1 MKKDIEKYINDNIKA
16 QTPPSLSKENI
27 VKMLEND
34 EREPTLTKR
43 KRHQTVY
50 KFVAVAAAIAIVL
63 SGTFIY
69 RQQTAQKTPP
79 AMIDNGTV
87 SISEN
92 ENYDEIYSRLK
103 AMKNEIAKENA
114 RSFFDSFGT
123 KGSAENAVDMN
134 GSANAGAAPGDGAD
148 LGVDE
153 KTESENAFGTTN
165 TQEENIGEGDII
177 KTDGKNIYLADREN
191 KCVYVVKADSG
202 KMQKLSEIDFS
213 GNVHIQEMYLTG
225 NRLAV
230 IYSEYDYSKQPAAY
244 NDTVTYDVAFSGKCC
259 TAWVCSDTKIGFYDV
274 STPENVTLISIF
286 SQSGDFTSSR
296 LRDGKIYLVS
306 SYAVDLF
313 ARDYKD
319 KCIPETAKNGSK
331 ERIPSSKITL
341 VNGTDTPSY
350 AVISTFDVQKA
361 EKSDSS
367 AIFGNPTNVYA
378 TENSFFLVEQKYDSE
393 KMASYL
399 NILKFEFTENGVNY
413 LASAKAD
420 GRLNDNLSMSEY
432 GGYFRIATTCTE
444 REQKGSGKNAIMT
457 YLGETNKLY
466 IFDSEMNQ
474 TGIIDGFAKDEQIRS
489 ARYIGNYAYVVTFRQ
504 TDPLFV
510 INLSDPKNPKIE
522 GELKLP
528 GFSSYLHPVGNGIL
542 VGVGDDGDEKGTNG
556 NMKVSL
562 FSVADPKNPKEL
574 SSVKVGNENN
584 YVSSDVSYSY
594 KSFVNLPNGEFAIP
608 FSVEDYSRIYNRKYG
623 KIYAINQIFIR
634 YSVVNGAVTEV
645 ARYEVGND
653 TTTIQGGTYIGNYFY
668 AFSSDF
674 IDENGRPNSAWQAK
688 LTSFDMTANT
698 TVSEIAL

>member
-27 VKMLEND
+27 VKMLED
-34 EREPTLTKR
+34 SEQAPKLTKR
-43 KRHQTVY
+43 KRQQTVY

-114 RSFFDSFGT
+114 RSFFDSFGA
-123 KGSAENAVDMN
+123 KYSAENAVVDGN
-134 GSANAGAAPGDGAD
+134 ANAGALPGDTAD

-165 TQEENIGEGDII
+165 TQEENIDEGDII

-191 KCVYVVKADSG
+191 KCVYIVKADSG
-202 KMQKLSEIDFS
+202 KMQKISEISFS

-230 IYSEYDYSKQPAAY
+230 IYSEYDYSKQPTSY
-244 NDTVTYDVAFSGKCC
+244 NDTVTYDAVFRGGCC
-259 TAWVCSDTKIGFYDV
+259 ASWVCSDTKIGFYDV
-274 STPENVTLISIF
+274 SNPENATLISNF

-319 KCIPETAKNGSK
+319 TCIPETAKNGDK
-331 ERIPSSKITL
+331 ELIPASKITL
-341 VNGTDTPSY
+341 VNGTDTPAY

-361 EKSDSS
+361 EKTDSS
-367 AIFGNPTNVYA
+367 AIFGNPTNVYVTA
-378 TENSFFLVEQKYDSE
+378 DSFYIAEEKYDSE
-393 KMASYL
+393 KCNSYL
-399 NILKFEFTENGVNY
+399 NILKFAFTENGVNY

-444 REQKGSGKNAIMT
+444 TEQKGSGKDAIMT

-522 GELKLP
+522 GEIKLP
-528 GFSSYLHPVGNGIL
+528 GFSSYLHPVSKGLL
-542 VGVGDDGDEKGTNG
+542 VGIGYDGDEKGTNG

-574 SSVKVGNENN
+574 STSIIGTGET
-584 YVSSDVSYSY
+584 YCWSDVSHSY
-594 KSFVNLPNGEFAIP
+594 KAFVNLPNGEFAIP
-608 FSVEDYSRIYNRKYG
+608 ISDSNVMY
-623 KIYAINQIFIR
+623 IR
-634 YSVVNGAVTEV
+634 YAVKEEKVTEI
-645 ARYEVGND
+645 ARYDVGRYTVSD
-653 TTTIQGGTYIGNYFY
+653 DMTLIKAGTYIGNYFY
-668 AFSSDF
+668 AFSMDYIEDGTDGTF
-674 IDENGRPNSAWQAK
+674 VWKAK
-688 LTSFDMTANT
+688 LTSFDMETNEQVE
-698 TVSEIAL
+698 TVTL

>member
-16 QTPPSLSKENI
+16 QTPPTLSKENI
-27 VKMLEND
+27 VNMLD
-34 EREPTLTKR
+34 SVDKPSKLTKR
-43 KRHQTVY
+43 KRQQTVY
-50 KFVAVAAAIAIVL
+50 RFVAVAASFAIVL
-63 SGTFIY
+63 SGILIY
-69 RQQTAQKTPP
+69 RQRNSPKPSAQVKEK
-79 AMIDNGTV
+79 
-87 SISEN
+87 SISISAS
-92 ENYDEIYSRLK
+92 ENYNEIYSRLK
-103 AMKNEIAKENA
+103 AMKNEIAKENP

-123 KGSAENAVDMN
+123 KYSAENAVDMN
-134 GSANAGAAPGDGAD
+134 GSANFGAAPGDGAD
-148 LGVDE
+148 LIAEE
-153 KTESENAFGTTN
+153 KTERENAFGTTN
-165 TQEENIGEGDII
+165 TQEENIDEGDII

-191 KCVYVVKADSG
+191 KCVYAVKADSG
-202 KMQKLSEIDFS
+202 KMQKMSEINLS
-213 GNVHIQEMYLTG
+213 GNIQIQEMYLTG

-230 IYSEYDYSKQPAAY
+230 VYSEYDYSKQPVSY
-244 NDTVTYDVAFSGKCC
+244 NDTVTYDTAFSGKCC
-259 TAWVCSDTKIGFYDV
+259 MAWVCSDTKIGFYDI
-274 STPENVTLISIF
+274 SNPENVTLISTF

-313 ARDYKD
+313 AKDYKD
-319 KCIPETAKNGSK
+319 TCIPETSKNGSK
-331 ERIPSSKITL
+331 ELIPASKITL
-341 VNGTDTPSY
+341 VNGTDTPAY

-432 GGYFRIATTCTE
+432 GRYFRIATTCTE
-444 REQKGSGKNAIMT
+444 REQKGSGKDAIMT

-510 INLSDPKNPKIE
+510 MNLSDPKNPKIE

-528 GFSSYLHPVGNGIL
+528 GFSSYLHPIGNGML
-542 VGVGDDGDEKGTNG
+542 VGVGDDGDDKGTNG
-556 NMKVSL
+556 KMKVSL
-562 FSVADPKNPKEL
+562 FSIADPKNPKEL
-574 SSVKVGNENN
+574 STSIIGNNGG

-608 FSVEDYSRIYNRKYG
+608 FSVEDYSRTYNRKYG
-623 KIYAINQIFIR
+623 EVYAITQIFIR

-698 TVSEIAL
+698 PVSKIEL

>member
-1 MKKDIEKYINDNIKA
+1 MKKDTEKYINDNIKA

-34 EREPTLTKR
+34 EHVPTLTKR
-43 KRHQTVY
+43 KRQQTVY
-50 KFVAVAAAIAIVL
+50 KFVAVAAAFAIVL
-63 SGTFIY
+63 SGTLIY
-69 RQQTAQKTPP
+69 RQRSIQKPKP
-79 AMIDNGTV
+79 SSHINEKNI

-92 ENYDEIYSRLK
+92 ENYDEIYSRLN
-103 AMKNEIAKENA
+103 AMKNAAVKENREA
-114 RSFFDSFGT
+114 FFDKNIGYGT
-123 KGSAENAVDMN
+123 SADSALPESGAYLEGAVN
-134 GSANAGAAPGDGAD
+134 GVAQDKNS
-148 LGVDE
+148 
-153 KTESENAFGTTN
+153 FGTTN
-165 TQEENIGEGDII
+165 TQEENIDEGDII

-202 KMQKLSEIDFS
+202 KMQKLSEIAFS

-225 NRLAV
+225 NTLAV
-230 IYSEYDYSKQPAAY
+230 VYSEYDYSKQPTSY
-244 NDTVTYDVAFSGKCC
+244 NDTVTYDAVFRGGCC
-259 TAWVCSDTKIGFYDV
+259 AVWVCSDTKINFYDV
-274 STPENVTLISIF
+274 SAPEKATLISSF

-313 ARDYKD
+313 AKDYKD
-319 KCIPETAKNGSK
+319 TCIPETSVNGSK
-331 ERIPSSKITL
+331 ERVPANKITL
-341 VNGTDTPSY
+341 VNGTQTPAY
-350 AVISTFDVQKA
+350 AVICTFDVQNA
-361 EKSDSS
+361 EKTDSS

-378 TENSFFLVEQKYDSE
+378 TEDSFYIAEERYDSE
-393 KMASYL
+393 KCNSYL
-399 NILKFEFTENGVNY
+399 NILKFGFTENGVSY
-413 LASAKAD
+413 KARATAE

-444 REQKGSGKNAIMT
+444 TKQNGSGKDAIMT

-466 IFDSEMNQ
+466 IFDSNMNQ
-474 TGIIDGFAKDEQIRS
+474 TGIIDSFAKDEQIRS

-528 GFSSYLHPVGNGIL
+528 GFSSYLHPVGGGML

-668 AFSSDF
+668 AYSTEFIDGNKSSD
-674 IDENGRPNSAWQAK
+674 IIWQTK
-688 LTSFDMTANT
+688 LTSFDMTENA
-698 TVSEIAL
+698 TVSEVDL

>member
-1 MKKDIEKYINDNIKA
+1 MKKDTEKYINDNIKA

-34 EREPTLTKR
+34 EHVPTLTKR
-43 KRHQTVY
+43 KRQQTVY
-50 KFVAVAAAIAIVL
+50 KFVAVAAAFAIVL
-63 SGTFIY
+63 SGTLIY
-69 RQQTAQKTPP
+69 RQRSIQKPKP
-79 AMIDNGTV
+79 SSHINEKNI

-92 ENYDEIYSRLK
+92 ENYDEIYSRLN
-103 AMKNEIAKENA
+103 AMKNAAVKENREA
-114 RSFFDSFGT
+114 FFDKNIGYGT
-123 KGSAENAVDMN
+123 SADSALPESGAYLEGAVN
-134 GSANAGAAPGDGAD
+134 GAAQD
-148 LGVDE
+148 
-153 KTESENAFGTTN
+153 KNSFGTTN
-165 TQEENIGEGDII
+165 TQEENIDEGDII

-202 KMQKLSEIDFS
+202 KMQKLSEIAFS

-225 NRLAV
+225 NTLAV
-230 IYSEYDYSKQPAAY
+230 VYSEYDYSKQPTSY
-244 NDTVTYDVAFSGKCC
+244 NDTVTYDAVFRGGCC
-259 TAWVCSDTKIGFYDV
+259 AVWVCSDTKINFYDV
-274 STPENVTLISIF
+274 SAPEKATLISSF

-313 ARDYKD
+313 AKDYKD
-319 KCIPETAKNGSK
+319 TCIPETSVNGSK
-331 ERIPSSKITL
+331 ERVPANKITL
-341 VNGTDTPSY
+341 VNGTQTPAY
-350 AVISTFDVQKA
+350 AVICTFDVQNA
-361 EKSDSS
+361 EKTDSS

-378 TENSFFLVEQKYDSE
+378 TEDSFYIAEERYDSE
-393 KMASYL
+393 KCNSYL
-399 NILKFEFTENGVNY
+399 NILKFGFTENGVSY
-413 LASAKAD
+413 KARATAE

-444 REQKGSGKNAIMT
+444 TKQNGSGKDAIMT

-466 IFDSEMNQ
+466 IFDSNMNQ
-474 TGIIDGFAKDEQIRS
+474 TGIIDSFAKDEQIRS
-489 ARYIGNYAYVVTFRQ
+489 ARYIGDYAYVVTFRQ

-510 INLSDPKNPKIE
+510 INLSDPQNPKIE

-528 GFSSYLHPVGNGIL
+528 GFSSYLHPVGGGML
-542 VGVGDDGDEKGTNG
+542 VGVGDDGDENGTNG

-562 FSVADPKNPKEL
+562 FSVSDPKNPKEL

-668 AFSSDF
+668 AYSTEFIDGNKSSD
-674 IDENGRPNSAWQAK
+674 IIWQTK
-688 LTSFDMTANT
+688 LTSFDMTSNSA
-698 TVSEIAL
+698 VSEVDL

>member
-69 RQQTAQKTPP
+69 RQQTAPKTPP

-134 GSANAGAAPGDGAD
+134 GSANVGPAPGDAAD

-191 KCVYVVKADSG
+191 KCVYIVKADSG
-202 KMQKLSEIDFS
+202 KMQKLSEINFS

-225 NRLAV
+225 NTLAV

-244 NDTVTYDVAFSGKCC
+244 NGFVEYDMAFSGKCC
-259 TAWVCSDTKIGFYDV
+259 MAWVCSDTKIGFYDV
-274 STPENVTLISIF
+274 SNPENVTLISTF

-319 KCIPETAKNGSK
+319 KCIPETTKNGSK
-331 ERIPSSKITL
+331 ELIPASKITL
-341 VNGTDTPSY
+341 VNGTDTPAY

-378 TENSFFLVEQKYDSE
+378 TENSFFLVEEKYDSE

-444 REQKGSGKNAIMT
+444 REQKGSGKDAIMT

-474 TGIIDGFAKDEQIRS
+474 TGIVDGFAKDEQIRS

-528 GFSSYLHPVGNGIL
+528 GFSSYLHPVANGIL

-574 SSVKVGNENN
+574 STSIIGTGET
-584 YVSSDVSYSY
+584 YAWSDVSYSY
-594 KSFVNLPNGEFAIP
+594 KAFVNLPNGEFAIP
-608 FSVEDYSRIYNRKYG
+608 ISDSTVMY
-623 KIYAINQIFIR
+623 IR
-634 YSVVNGAVTEV
+634 YAVKDEKVTEI
-645 ARYEVGND
+645 ARYDVGRYTVGD
-653 TTTIQGGTYIGNYFY
+653 DMTLIKAGTYVGNYFY
-668 AFSSDF
+668 AFSMDYIEDGTDGTF
-674 IDENGRPNSAWQAK
+674 VWKAK
-688 LTSFDMTANT
+688 LTSFDMTGNA
-698 TVSEIAL
+698 TVSKIDL

>member
-69 RQQTAQKTPP
+69 RQQTAPKTPP

-244 NDTVTYDVAFSGKCC
+244 NGFVEYDMAFSGKCC
-259 TAWVCSDTKIGFYDV
+259 MAWVCSDTKIGFYDV
-274 STPENVTLISIF
+274 SNPENVTLISTF

-319 KCIPETAKNGSK
+319 KSIPETAKNGSK
-331 ERIPSSKITL
+331 ELIPASKITL

-378 TENSFFLVEQKYDSE
+378 TENSFFLVEEKYDSE

-444 REQKGSGKNAIMT
+444 REQKGNGKDAIMT

-510 INLSDPKNPKIE
+510 INLSNPKNPKIE

-528 GFSSYLHPVGNGIL
+528 GFSSYLHPVANGIL

-574 SSVKVGNENN
+574 STSIIGTGETYCWSN
-584 YVSSDVSYSY
+584 VSNSY
-594 KSFVNLPNGEFAIP
+594 KAFVNLPNGEFAIP
-608 FSVEDYSRIYNRKYG
+608 ISDSNVMY
-623 KIYAINQIFIR
+623 IR
-634 YSVVNGAVTEV
+634 YAVKEEKVTEI
-645 ARYEVGND
+645 ARYEVGCYAVSDNNI
-653 TTTIQGGTYIGNYFY
+653 TLIKAGTYIGNYFY
-668 AFSSDF
+668 AFSMDYIEDGTDGTF
-674 IDENGRPNSAWQAK
+674 VWKAK
-688 LTSFDMTANT
+688 LTSFDMTGNA
-698 TVSEIAL
+698 TVSKIDL

>member
-1 MKKDIEKYINDNIKA
+1 MKKDTEKYINDNIKA

-34 EREPTLTKR
+34 EHAPTLTKR
-43 KRHQTVY
+43 KRQQTVY
-50 KFVAVAAAIAIVL
+50 KFVAVAAAFAIVL
-63 SGTFIY
+63 SGTLIY
-69 RQQTAQKTPP
+69 RQRSIQKPKP
-79 AMIDNGTV
+79 SSHINEKNI
-87 SISEN
+87 SISKN
-92 ENYDEIYSRLK
+92 ENYDEIYSRLN
-103 AMKNEIAKENA
+103 AMKNAAVKENREA
-114 RSFFDSFGT
+114 FFDKNIGYGT
-123 KGSAENAVDMN
+123 SADSALPESGAYLEGAVN
-134 GSANAGAAPGDGAD
+134 GAAQD
-148 LGVDE
+148 
-153 KTESENAFGTTN
+153 KNSFGTTN
-165 TQEENIGEGDII
+165 TQEENIDEGDII

-191 KCVYVVKADSG
+191 NCVYIVKADSG
-202 KMQKLSEIDFS
+202 KMQKLSEIAFS

-225 NRLAV
+225 NTLAV
-230 IYSEYDYSKQPAAY
+230 VYSEYDYSKQPTSY
-244 NDTVTYDVAFSGKCC
+244 NDTVTYDAVFRGGCC
-259 TAWVCSDTKIGFYDV
+259 AVWVCSDTKINFYDV
-274 STPENVTLISIF
+274 SAPEKATLISSF

-313 ARDYKD
+313 AKDYKD
-319 KCIPETAKNGSK
+319 TCIPETSVNGSK
-331 ERIPSSKITL
+331 ERVPANKITL
-341 VNGTDTPSY
+341 VNGTQTPAY
-350 AVISTFDVQKA
+350 AVICTFDVQKA
-361 EKSDSS
+361 EKTDSS

-378 TENSFFLVEQKYDSE
+378 TEDSFYIAEERYDSE
-393 KMASYL
+393 KCNSYL
-399 NILKFEFTENGVNY
+399 NILKFEFTENGVSY
-413 LASAKAD
+413 KARATAE

-444 REQKGSGKNAIMT
+444 TKQNGSGKDAIMT

-466 IFDSEMNQ
+466 IFDSNMNQ
-474 TGIIDGFAKDEQIRS
+474 TGIIDSFAKDEQIRS
-489 ARYIGNYAYVVTFRQ
+489 ARYIGDYAYVVTFRQ

-528 GFSSYLHPVGNGIL
+528 GFSSYLHPVGSGLL
-542 VGVGDDGDEKGTNG
+542 VGVGDDGDENGTNG

-562 FSVADPKNPKEL
+562 FSVSDPKNPKEL
-574 SSVKVGNENN
+574 SSVKVGNGNN

-608 FSVEDYSRIYNRKYG
+608 FSVEDYSRTYNRKYG
-623 KIYAINQIFIR
+623 EVYAITQIFIR

-688 LTSFDMTANT
+688 LTSFDMTENAT
-698 TVSEIAL
+698 ISEVDL

>member
-1 MKKDIEKYINDNIKA
+1 MKKDTEKYINDNIKA

-34 EREPTLTKR
+34 EHAPTLTKR
-43 KRHQTVY
+43 KRQQTVY
-50 KFVAVAAAIAIVL
+50 KFVAVAAAFAIVL
-63 SGTFIY
+63 SGTLIY
-69 RQQTAQKTPP
+69 RQRSIQKPKP
-79 AMIDNGTV
+79 SSHINEKNI

-92 ENYDEIYSRLK
+92 ENYDEIYSRLN
-103 AMKNEIAKENA
+103 AMKNAAVKENREA
-114 RSFFDSFGT
+114 FFDKNIGYGT
-123 KGSAENAVDMN
+123 SADSALPESGAYLEGAVN
-134 GSANAGAAPGDGAD
+134 GAAQD
-148 LGVDE
+148 
-153 KTESENAFGTTN
+153 KNSFGTTN
-165 TQEENIGEGDII
+165 TQEENIDEGDII

-191 KCVYVVKADSG
+191 KCVYIVKADSG
-202 KMQKLSEIDFS
+202 KMQKLSEIAFS

-225 NRLAV
+225 NTLAV
-230 IYSEYDYSKQPAAY
+230 VYSEYDYSKQPTSY
-244 NDTVTYDVAFSGKCC
+244 NDTVTYDAVFRGGCC
-259 TAWVCSDTKIGFYDV
+259 AVWVCSDTKINFYDV
-274 STPENVTLISIF
+274 SAPEKATLISSF

-313 ARDYKD
+313 AKDYKD
-319 KCIPETAKNGSK
+319 TCIPETSKNGSK
-331 ERIPSSKITL
+331 ELIPASKITL
-341 VNGTDTPSY
+341 VNGTDTPAY

-378 TENSFFLVEQKYDSE
+378 TADSLYIVENKYDDE
-393 KMASYL
+393 KATSYL
-399 NILKFEFTENGVNY
+399 NILKFEFTENGVSY
-413 LASAKAD
+413 KARATAE

-444 REQKGSGKNAIMT
+444 TKQNGSGKDAIMT

-466 IFDSEMNQ
+466 IFDSNMNQ
-474 TGIIDGFAKDEQIRS
+474 TGIIDSFAKDEQIRS
-489 ARYIGNYAYVVTFRQ
+489 ARYIGDYAYVVTFRQ

-510 INLSDPKNPKIE
+510 INLSDPQNPKIE

-528 GFSSYLHPVGNGIL
+528 GFSSYLHPVGGGML
-542 VGVGDDGDEKGTNG
+542 VGVGDDGDENGTNG

-562 FSVADPKNPKEL
+562 FSVSDPKNPKEL
-574 SSVKVGNENN
+574 SSVKVGNGNN

-608 FSVEDYSRIYNRKYG
+608 FSVEDYSRTYNRKYG
-623 KIYAINQIFIR
+623 EVYAITQIFIR

-688 LTSFDMTANT
+688 LTSFDMTENAT
-698 TVSEIAL
+698 ISEVDL

>member
-1 MKKDIEKYINDNIKA
+1 MKKDTEKYINDNIKA

-34 EREPTLTKR
+34 EHAPTLTKR
-43 KRHQTVY
+43 KRQQTVY
-50 KFVAVAAAIAIVL
+50 KFVAVAAAFAIVL
-63 SGTFIY
+63 SGTLIY
-69 RQQTAQKTPP
+69 RQRSIQKPKP
-79 AMIDNGTV
+79 SSHINEKNI

-92 ENYDEIYSRLK
+92 ENYDEIYSRLN
-103 AMKNEIAKENA
+103 AMKNAAVKENREA
-114 RSFFDSFGT
+114 FFDKNIGYGT
-123 KGSAENAVDMN
+123 SADSALPESGAYLEGAVN
-134 GSANAGAAPGDGAD
+134 GAAQD
-148 LGVDE
+148 
-153 KTESENAFGTTN
+153 KNSFGTTN
-165 TQEENIGEGDII
+165 TQEENIDEGDII

-191 KCVYVVKADSG
+191 NCVYIVKADSG
-202 KMQKLSEIDFS
+202 KMQKISEIAFS

-225 NRLAV
+225 NTLAV
-230 IYSEYDYSKQPAAY
+230 VYSEYDYSKQPTSY
-244 NDTVTYDVAFSGKCC
+244 NDTVTYDAVFRGGCC
-259 TAWVCSDTKIGFYDV
+259 AVWVCSDTKINFYDV
-274 STPENVTLISIF
+274 SAPEKATLISSF

-313 ARDYKD
+313 AKDYKD
-319 KCIPETAKNGSK
+319 TCIPETSENGSK
-331 ERIPSSKITL
+331 ERVPANKITL
-341 VNGTDTPSY
+341 VNGTQTPAY
-350 AVISTFDVQKA
+350 AVICTFDVQKA
-361 EKSDSS
+361 KKTDSS

-378 TENSFFLVEQKYDSE
+378 TEDSFYIAEERYDSE
-393 KMASYL
+393 KCNSYL
-399 NILKFEFTENGVNY
+399 NILKFGFTENGVSY
-413 LASAKAD
+413 KARATAE

-444 REQKGSGKNAIMT
+444 TKQNGSGKDAIMT

-466 IFDSEMNQ
+466 IFDSNMNQ
-474 TGIIDGFAKDEQIRS
+474 TGIIDSFAKDEQIRS
-489 ARYIGNYAYVVTFRQ
+489 ARYIGDYAYVVTFRQ

-510 INLSDPKNPKIE
+510 INLSDPQNPKIE

-528 GFSSYLHPVGNGIL
+528 GFSSYLHPVGGGML

-688 LTSFDMTANT
+688 LTSFDMTENAT
-698 TVSEIAL
+698 ISEVDL